1 MSKYIAIDLTPG
13 SIFVVAGSARSGHA
27 KIEQAL
33 SWTEADGE
41 APPPLTGDTAK
52 RIGETLRDKLKAAGI
67 ANAPVLVS
75 VGRGRVILKE
85 LRYPVVPDAEE
96 PAIVKF
102 QAMKELSD
110 TADDMVLD
118 YSPLSNGAAEDERR
132 SMAVVIRKE
141 LFAAIQQMCAA
152 ANLKLVAVTP
162 RPYAIAAGL
171 TRAFATGAVP
181 PPESRI
187 EAVAA
192 LLLGPAGGEFTV
204 ARGGEVIFT
213 RDVPGPVATSEPML
227 LGEVRRN
234 LTMYAGS
241 APGHPV
247 QGLYVAE
254 ASGGWAGRLLRGARL
269 AGPCV
274 RSTQWQRSGGGRAA
288 SRTLCR
294 CGRSPGGEG
303 RWGIPHQLCRA
314 AAAGGLQGPQ
324 AETTPR
330 GRAGGHALSDL
341 FRRLW
346 LPGPELGG

>member
-1 MSKYIAIDLTPG
+1 
-13 SIFVVAGSARSGHA
+13 
-27 KIEQAL
+27 
-33 SWTEADGE
+33 
-41 APPPLTGDTAK
+41 
-52 RIGETLRDKLKAAGI
+52 
-67 ANAPVLVS
+67 
-75 VGRGRVILKE
+75 
-85 LRYPVVPDAEE
+85 
-96 PAIVKF
+96 
-102 QAMKELSD
+102 
-110 TADDMVLD
+110 
-118 YSPLSNGAAEDERR
+118 
-132 SMAVVIRKE
+132 MAVVIRKE

-181 PPESRI
+181 PPESKT

-254 ASGGWAGRLLRGARL
+254 ARAAGRVGSARHS
-269 AGPCV
+269 AC
-274 RSTQWQRSGGGRAA
+274 RSMPTIHSMAA
-288 SRTLCR
+288 FRRWPSRF
-294 CGRSPGGEG
+294 
-303 RWGIPHQLCRA
+303 A
-314 AAAGGLQGPQ
+314 AA
-324 AETTPR
+324 
-330 GRAGGHALSDL
+330 
-341 FRRLW
+341 
-346 LPGPELGG
+346 LPVRPVSWR